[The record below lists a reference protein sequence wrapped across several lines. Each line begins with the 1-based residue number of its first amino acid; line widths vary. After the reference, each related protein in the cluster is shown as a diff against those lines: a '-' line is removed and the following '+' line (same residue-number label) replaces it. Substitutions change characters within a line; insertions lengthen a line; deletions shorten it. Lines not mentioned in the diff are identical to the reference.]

1 MTRRNKLRPLA
12 LAVAIGA
19 SVSLPM
25 TAHADSTG
33 DVDALKD
40 QIRVLMKKVED
51 LSKKQDSQEKKQ
63 DQIEKTVTTSGAGG
77 HDGRIDK
84 FLKGFYGVIDMS
96 VDDTTKGMGGMT
108 ASNYNWTPGGGF
120 SGPQGVKSGPCNQ
133 NTYSQATACG
143 RMGWMP
149 QISTNKSGFGYRGD
163 HQIGDSDT
171 KFIYQFE
178 ATVALT
184 DQPGL
189 NTSYTAQK
197 NTASGTLGTG
207 DNFIGLRE
215 SSWGA
220 LKFGKTFAPYKK
232 AQDRLDPFSGMLGG
246 MHTVMG
252 NSGGDNR
259 VEFGTRLDHS
269 IWYESPNMNGFKANV
284 LFSPGQNRAYD
295 NVIQS
300 AGSPDCNGG
309 NVPGSGN
316 LPMNCDDGGFGDAL
330 STAFTYESQ
339 KFYAEASYEIHKGV
353 NRNSDG
359 IGSNNPIYQNYF
371 NAGGT
376 GGPTG
381 APAGWLNMSPYI
393 TSGLN
398 GGSNTA
404 GPLGAYTQDIA
415 NEWALNFG
423 MQYITDFGMTVSGS
437 VERMR
442 RDIPAYLE
450 FQNERSRDGTWLAL
464 SQRLGEK
471 SEVDLGWGHAGATPG
486 DPGGQHNY
494 SPYMTNDTADMYSV
508 AYKHQ
513 IDKQL
518 SWYLNYADT
527 VNHGNAHYDQGAGGH
542 GITTDCHDSTN
553 YPATDYSSAGPT
565 TWGGCHIQG
574 VSAGLHYR
582 F

>member
-1 MTRRNKLRPLA
+1 MA
-12 LAVAIGA
+12 
-19 SVSLPM
+19 
-25 TAHADSTG
+25 AHADSG
-33 DVDALKD
+33 NPQDIDALKD

-51 LSKKQDSQEKKQ
+51 LSKKQDSQDKKQ
-63 DQIEKTVTTSGAGG
+63 EQIEQTVTSSSGGG
-77 HDGRIDK
+77 HDNRIDK

-108 ASNYNWTPGGGF
+108 ASNYNWTPGGGY
-120 SGPQGVKSGPCNQ
+120 SGPQGIKSGPCNE
-133 NTYSQATACG
+133 NIYSQSTACG

-163 HQIGDSDT
+163 HDIEGSDT

-184 DQPGL
+184 TAPGL

-197 NTASGTLGTG
+197 NTVKGTLGTG
-207 DNFIGLRE
+207 DNYVGFRTG
-215 SSWGA
+215 SWGA
-220 LKFGKTFAPYKK
+220 FKFGKSFTPYKR
-232 AQDRLDPFSGMLGG
+232 ASDRLDPFSGMLGG
-246 MHTVMG
+246 YGTIMG
-252 NSGGDNR
+252 NTGGDNR

-269 IWYESPNMNGFKANV
+269 LWWESPNMNGFHANV

-316 LPMNCDDGGFGDAL
+316 LPMNCDDGAFGDAL
-330 STAFTYESQ
+330 SSAFTYESK
-339 KFYAEASYEIHKGV
+339 KFYAMAGYEIHKAV

-359 IGSNNPIYQNYF
+359 IGALNPITAYYTN
-371 NAGGT
+371 NG
-376 GGPTG
+376 GGPLG
-381 APAGWLNMSPYI
+381 APSGWLNTTQIPVSP
-393 TSGLN
+393 LN
-398 GGSNTA
+398 GGGTM
-404 GPLGAYTQDIA
+404 PLGAYTQDIG
-415 NEWALNFG
+415 NEWAG
-423 MQYITDFGMTVSGS
+423 KIGAQYITDFGLTISG
-437 VERMR
+437 VLERLR
-442 RDIPAYLE
+442 RDVPAYLE
-450 FQNERSRDGTWLAL
+450 FQNERSRDGSWLAL
-464 SQRLGEK
+464 SQRINQK
-471 SEVDLGWGHAGATPG
+471 NEVDLGWGHAGSTPG

-494 SPYMTNDTADMYSV
+494 SPFMTNNTANMYSF

-518 SWYLNYADT
+518 SWYLNVAET
-527 VNHGNAHYDQGAGGH
+527 VNNGNAHYDLGAGGH
-542 GITTDCHDSTN
+542 GITTDCHDATN
-553 YPATDYSSAGPT
+553 YSATDYSSAGPT
-565 TWGGCHIQG
+565 TWGGCHIMG